1 MTDSL
6 MEAALLLS
14 LGSYILHALWRVMY
28 SGSAVAVA
36 AVGAGYLITAFLS
49 RAALPSL
56 AGVALWLPLLYPYAW
71 MGVSALLWFACTL
84 GGGGAPAHGDERLS
98 ELTAYFHSQLA
109 LNVAAVLL
117 SVKLPWQSWWLY
129 LFFPP
134 LLAGIGYFWYRMQLW
149 RDRLHG
155 PDTFIRGGSAVL
167 AWLVPLAV
175 LAVTARLTPLL
186 LTLV

>member
-1 MTDSL
+1 

-14 LGSYILHALWRVMY
+14 LGSYILHALWRVMC
-28 SGSAVAVA
+28 SGSGVAVA
-36 AVGAGYLITAFLS
+36 AVGAGYLITAILS

-84 GGGGAPAHGDERLS
+84 EVGGVRAHSDERPS

-109 LNVAAVLL
+109 LNVGAILL
-117 SVKLPWQSWWLY
+117 SLELPWQSWWLY

-134 LLAGIGYFWYRMQLW
+134 LLVIIGYFGYRMQLW
-149 RDRLHG
+149 RDQQ
-155 PDTFIRGGSAVL
+155 RGQDAFMRCSSAVL